1 MRPLLAPL
9 CALAG
14 LALTASPAL
23 AQYLTNTTVPEPVVG
38 EDYHVEFAANLWRP
52 GPDIVISSEGLGI
65 LGSEIDFVVDLGLQ
79 EKNIGDYRITLRPWR
94 KHKFHADFLPIR
106 YSGEASLNKRIIFNG
121 IAYDIGITVGSSLT
135 WDTWNLFYEYDFIYR
150 DRFYIGFLLGAK
162 YTQLRAEI
170 TSPVET
176 QFTEVKFPIP
186 ALGGSFRVYP
196 IRNLQVTGTLTLFDM
211 PEPINGAEGQ
221 YYDVD
226 VSATYN
232 FTNNIGIQ
240 GGFRSIEVE
249 YLADQDSGRLDVDGA
264 YVGAVVRF

>member
-14 LALTASPAL
+14 LALSASPAL
-23 AQYLTNTTVPEPVVG
+23 AQYLTNPAVPEPVVG

-65 LGSEIDFVVDLGLQ
+65 IGSEIDFVVDLGLQ
-79 EKNIGDYRITLRPWR
+79 EKNIGDYRITLRPGR

-106 YSGEASLNKRIIFNG
+106 YSGEASLNSRIIFNG
-121 IAYDIGITVGSSLT
+121 IAYDIGVTVGSSLT

-150 DRFYIGFLLGAK
+150 DRFYVGFLLGAK

-232 FTNNIGIQ
+232 VTNNIGIQ

-249 YLADQDSGRLDVDGA
+249 YAADQDSGRLDVDGA